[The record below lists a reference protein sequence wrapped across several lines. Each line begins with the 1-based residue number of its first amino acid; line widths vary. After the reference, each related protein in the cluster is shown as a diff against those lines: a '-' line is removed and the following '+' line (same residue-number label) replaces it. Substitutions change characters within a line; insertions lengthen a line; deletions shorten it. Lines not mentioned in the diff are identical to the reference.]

1 MVPAVLGWEAL
12 LGLLNTGAPAR
23 RWTIVALA
31 ALTLVVPF
39 VLPLEPAWL
48 RGFLGLGS
56 SICLLRQID
65 LATDRRPVPAVRRAM
80 HGSLM
85 MELRRAPRIPR
96 RFETGAFVRL
106 LVQSALTAGAI
117 AVIAAIPAHSRGLLV
132 GLRWLAAIVMSVSA
146 YDAFCAA
153 ARIGWSLGGFELPRL
168 HDDPHLSRSV
178 GEFWGERWNRVVGQ
192 WLRAH
197 CFMPLAR
204 RRRAALGLAAAFAVS
219 AVLHVY
225 IAWSALDARAAM
237 MWGIFFTAQIPIFF
251 VERALRVTT
260 WRPAL
265 ARVWTIGVLVL
276 VSPFFIEP
284 VLRGFDAFR

>member
-1 MVPAVLGWEAL
+1 MVPAVLCWEAL
-12 LGLLNTGAPAR
+12 LGLLNTGAPVR
-23 RWTIVALA
+23 RWGVVAIA

-39 VLPLEPAWL
+39 VSPLELAFL
-48 RGFLGLGS
+48 RGFLGLGV

-65 LATDRRPVPAVRRAM
+65 LATDRRPIPAVRRAM
-80 HGSLM
+80 HGALM
-85 MELRRAPRIPR
+85 MELRRAPRVPR
-96 RFETGAFVRL
+96 RFETDALVRL
-106 LVQSALTAGAI
+106 VVQGALTAGAI
-117 AVIAAIPAHSRGLLV
+117 AVIAAIPASAGGLLLV
-132 GLRWLAAIVMSVSA
+132 VRGVAAIVMSVSS

-153 ARIGWSLGGFELPRL
+153 TRIGWSLAGFELPRL

-178 GEFWGERWNRVVGQ
+178 EFWGERWNRVVGQ

-204 RRRAALGLAAAFAVS
+204 RRHAALGLAAAFVVS

-225 IAWSALDARAAM
+225 IAWTALDARAAM
-237 MWGIFFTAQIPIFF
+237 MWAIFFAAQIPIFF

-265 ARVWTIGVLVL
+265 ARVWTIGVLML

-284 VLRGFDAFR
+284 VLRGFDAYR